1 MGLHHVSIRT
11 AQIHQAL
18 AFYELLGFQVEARF
32 TTGET
37 LACWMTGLGT
47 RIELIQIPKPAPPPD
62 AFFDPH
68 YVGYY
73 HLSFDLTDYLEPGQ
87 TLEHWLADLEI
98 KVKAQGLA
106 WNVLLAPTRQV
117 IGTQTYH
124 VAFIS
129 DRDGLP
135 LEFLQTQLEP

>member
-1 MGLHHVSIRT
+1 MLHHVSIRT

-18 AFYELLGFQVEARF
+18 AFYQLLGFEVEVRF

-73 HLSFDLTDYLEPGQ
+73 HLSFDLTDHLEPGQ
-87 TLEHWLADLEI
+87 TLEIWLADLEA
-98 KVKAQGLA
+98 KVKGQGLA
-106 WNVLLAPTRQV
+106 WKMLLPVTEQRIGDQV
-117 IGTQTYH
+117 YG
-124 VAFIS
+124 VAFIQ

-135 LEFLQTQLEP
+135 LEFLQRKS

>member
-1 MGLHHVSIRT
+1 MALHHVSIRT

-18 AFYELLGFQVEARF
+18 AFYELLGFKVEVRF

-37 LACWMTGLGT
+37 LACWMTGFGS

-73 HLSFDLTDYLEPGQ
+73 HLSFDLTDHLEPDQ
-87 TLEHWLADLEI
+87 TLEEWLSNLKV

-106 WNVLLAPTRQV
+106 WKMLLAPTLQT

-124 VAFIS
+124 VAFIT
-129 DRDGLP
+129 DCDGLP
-135 LEFLQTQLEP
+135 LEFLCKIF

>member
-1 MGLHHVSIRT
+1 MHHVSIRT

-18 AFYELLGFQVEARF
+18 AFYQLLGFEVEVRF

-37 LACWMTGLGT
+37 LACWITGFGSRL
-47 RIELIQIPKPAPPPD
+47 ELIQIPKPAPPPD

-73 HLSFDLTDYLEPGQ
+73 HLSFDLTDHLEPGQ
-87 TLEHWLADLEI
+87 TLGDWLASLEI
-98 KVKAQGLA
+98 KVKEQGLV
-106 WNVLLAPTRQV
+106 WKLLLPITEQV
-117 IGTQTYH
+117 IGDQVYD
-124 VAFIS
+124 VAFIQ

-135 LEFLQTQLEP
+135 LEFLEQKSPPV

>member
-1 MGLHHVSIRT
+1 MSIRT

-18 AFYELLGFQVEARF
+18 AFYELLGFTVEVRF

-47 RIELIQIPKPAPPPD
+47 RIELIQIPRPAPPPD
-62 AFFDPH
+62 AFGDPH

-73 HLSFDLTDYLEPGQ
+73 HLSFDLTDHLEPGQ
-87 TLEHWLADLEI
+87 TLADWLASLELR
-98 KVKAQGLA
+98 VKEQGLA
-106 WNVLLAPTRQV
+106 WKMLLPVTEQMIGDQV
-117 IGTQTYH
+117 YD
-124 VAFIS
+124 VAFIQ

-135 LEFLQTQLEP
+135 LEFLEQKSPPV